1 MGETLEINMKI
12 SHNQQDEVLSTQRTQ
27 GLVKDASSNFDAIS
41 KLAFSFD
48 NLKPHF
54 FDLTNSYLKIIFH
67 QQICPHNN
75 QTDAQVSTCQ
85 LQHERRGRHV
95 WG

>member
-12 SHNQQDEVLSTQRTQ
+12 SHNQQDEDLSTQRIQ
-27 GLVKDASSNFDAIS
+27 GLVKDDSSNYDAIT

-48 NLKPHF
+48 NLKPYF
-54 FDLTNSYLKIIFH
+54 VNMTKSYLNIIFH

-75 QTDAQVSTCQ
+75 QTDAHAST
-85 LQHERRGRHV
+85 
-95 WG
+95 

>member
-12 SHNQQDEVLSTQRTQ
+12 SHNQQDEDLSTQRIQ
-27 GLVKDASSNFDAIS
+27 GSVKDASSNFDAIS

-48 NLKPHF
+48 NLKPY
-54 FDLTNSYLKIIFH
+54 LVNMTKSYLNIIFH

-75 QTDAQVSTCQ
+75 QTDTHAST
-85 LQHERRGRHV
+85 
-95 WG
+95 